1 MYKSFKINNLQ
12 IFKFCFSGAIAS
24 YINYLVYI
32 SFYFISKNLVFA
44 SLCGYAIGILVSF
57 ISAKIWVFRKK
68 SKLPLIK
75 SFSFFCLIYFL
86 GGIEMSLIIFV
97 LNQLIN
103 NHKIAWLFGAFIGAL
118 NNYLGSKY
126 ITFRQ

>member
-1 MYKSFKINNLQ
+1 MYKFFKTNNLQ
-12 IFKFCFSGAIAS
+12 IFKFGVSGLIAS

-32 SFYFISKNLVFA
+32 SVYFISNNLVFA
-44 SLCGYAIGILVSF
+44 SLCGYFIGILVSF
-57 ISAKIWVFRKK
+57 ILAKLWVFRNRLKQ
-68 SKLPLIK
+68 PIVK
-75 SFSFFCLIYFL
+75 SFYFFCLIYLL

-103 NHKIAWLFGAFIGAL
+103 NHEIAWLFGAFIAAL

-126 ITFRQ
+126 ITFRK

>member
-12 IFKFCFSGAIAS
+12 IFKFCLSGVIAS

-32 SFYFISKNLVFA
+32 SFYFISNNLVFA

-57 ISAKIWVFRKK
+57 VLAKLWVFRKRLK
-68 SKLPLIK
+68 QPIVK
-75 SFSFFCLIYFL
+75 SFYLFCLIYCL

-97 LNQLIN
+97 LNQLIH
-103 NHKIAWLFGAFIGAL
+103 NHKIAWFFGAFIGAL

-126 ITFRQ
+126 ITFRK